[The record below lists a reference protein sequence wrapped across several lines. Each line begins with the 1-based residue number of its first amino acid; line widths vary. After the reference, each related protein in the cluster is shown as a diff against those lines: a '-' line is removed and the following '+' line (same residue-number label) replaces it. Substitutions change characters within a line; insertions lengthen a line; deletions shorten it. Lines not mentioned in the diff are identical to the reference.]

1 MIQILVPMAGES
13 SRFTVKGYI
22 PKPFLPLIDGKSV
35 IEVIEEHLLFLA
47 NKDNINVQLSFLI
60 KEEYLNNVVYRSI
73 LANLTSKI
81 YKISTPNKGPLCTVS
96 QVINNLLDGDS
107 LIVYDCDQ
115 LSLFSMKQLANS
127 DRGVI
132 VTHTSKNNEMSYI
145 GRDLFGKI
153 DRIAEKERI
162 SEEASCGVY
171 FFPSVKLFKNA
182 ALYDFS
188 HNNSLNNEFRIANL
202 YNYLIKKNISI
213 DSYKA
218 GAYFNLG
225 TPGEYENF
233 IKNNISFYK
242 AYLT

>member
-13 SRFTVKGYI
+13 SRFIAKGYI
-22 PKPFLPLIDGKSV
+22 PKPFLPLIDGKSI
-35 IEVIEEHLLFLA
+35 IEIIEEHLRFLA
-47 NKDNINVQLSFLI
+47 NKDNINAQISFLI
-60 KEEYLNNVVYRSI
+60 KSDYLNNAVYRSV
-73 LANLTSKI
+73 LANLTSQI
-81 YKISTPNKGPLCTVS
+81 YKVSTPNKGPLCTVA
-96 QVINNLLDGDS
+96 QIINNFNDNDS
-107 LIVYDCDQ
+107 LIIYDCDQ
-115 LSLFSMKQLANS
+115 LSLFSMQQLAS
-127 DRGVI
+127 IDRGVI

-145 GRDLFGKI
+145 GRNLFGKI

-171 FFPSVKLFKNA
+171 YFPSIRLFKDA

-188 HNNSLNNEFRIANL
+188 HNNSLNDEFRIANL
-202 YNYLIKKNISI
+202 YNYLIKKNIPI

-242 AYLT
+242 AYLI